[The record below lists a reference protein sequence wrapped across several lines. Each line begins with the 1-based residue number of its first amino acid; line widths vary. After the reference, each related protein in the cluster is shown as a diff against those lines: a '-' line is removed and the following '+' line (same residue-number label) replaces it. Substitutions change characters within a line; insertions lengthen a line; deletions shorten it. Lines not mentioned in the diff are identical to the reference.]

1 MARLDIPM
9 EADMTPEQR
18 EVCAEVVAG
27 RRGKIPAPMIAWLR
41 NPELAR
47 RSQAVGELLRFET
60 GLEPHLSE
68 LAILACGRHWTSHH
82 EWVAHKALALKAG
95 LDPEIIAAVAAR
107 REPVMPDERHQ
118 VVYDVSSVLLATGR
132 LPGGLYARALAC
144 LGERTLV
151 ELVGIL
157 GYYCM
162 VSLTLNAFE
171 LGLPGNVAPELQ
183 DPGVAEPPAAP

>member
-1 MARLDIPM
+1 
-9 EADMTPEQR
+9 MTPEQR
-18 EVCAEVVAG
+18 EVCAEVIAG

-47 RSQAVGELLRFET
+47 RGQAVGELLRFET

-68 LAILACGRHWTSHH
+68 LAILVCGRHWCSHH

-95 LDPEIIAAVAAR
+95 LDRWIISAIAAR
-107 REPVMPDERHQ
+107 RKPAMPDERHN
-118 VVYDVSSVLLATGR
+118 VVYEVSSVLLATGR
-132 LPGGLYARALAC
+132 LPPDIYDRAVAC
-144 LGERTLV
+144 MGERTLV

-171 LGLPGNVAPELQ
+171 LGLPGNVASELQ
-183 DPGVAEPPAAP
+183 DPGLADLAAAR

>member
-1 MARLDIPM
+1 MARLSMPL
-9 EADMTPEQR
+9 EADMTPAQR
-18 EVCAEVVAG
+18 DVCAAVVAG

-68 LAILACGRHWTSHH
+68 LAILVCSRHWTSHH
-82 EWVAHKALALKAG
+82 EWVAHKALALQAG
-95 LDPEIIAAVAAR
+95 LDPEIIAAIAAR
-107 REPVMPDERHQ
+107 CEPTMPDSRHKI
-118 VVYDVSSVLLATGR
+118 VYEVSSVLLAKGR
-132 LPGGLYARALAC
+132 LPPDVYARALAC

-171 LGLPGNVAPELQ
+171 LGLPGNVAVDLQ
-183 DPGVAEPPAAP
+183 DPDFTESPSTR